1 MAWSLIRLG
10 CGLGSSGSLF
20 RIESKFERF
29 GASDA
34 EVAAGADGGGASEA
48 EKTELDLGSSR
59 FVGDGLNDILL
70 ASEFTGAGARL
81 LNAGESILLRA
92 GFAGWKKP
100 LGGDAGLASVMGLR
114 S

>member
-1 MAWSLIRLG
+1 ML
-10 CGLGSSGSLF
+10 

-34 EVAAGADGGGASEA
+34 EVATGADGGGAGGA
-48 EKTELDLGSSR
+48 ENTELDLGSSR

-81 LNAGESILLRA
+81 LNAGESMLLRA

-100 LGGDAGLASVMGLR
+100 LGGDGGLVSVTGLR